1 VPARTEALVEHRPG
15 ASLDALPDVELRQ
28 LLPPGLAVVT
38 GAERDLRAL
47 ERLPGVLAVHTER
60 VPDDVVARMDEP
72 ARTFAA
78 AWNERRRPKRRR
90 GDGLPWDTPG
100 FDAP

>member
-1 VPARTEALVEHRPG
+1 
-15 ASLDALPDVELRQ
+15 VELRQ
-28 LLPPGLAVVT
+28 LLPPRLAVVAA
-38 GAERDLRAL
+38 GERDLWAL
-47 ERLPGVLAVHTER
+47 ERFPGVRAVHTER

-72 ARTFAA
+72 ARTFAT
-78 AWNERRRPKRRR
+78 AWNERRSPKRRT